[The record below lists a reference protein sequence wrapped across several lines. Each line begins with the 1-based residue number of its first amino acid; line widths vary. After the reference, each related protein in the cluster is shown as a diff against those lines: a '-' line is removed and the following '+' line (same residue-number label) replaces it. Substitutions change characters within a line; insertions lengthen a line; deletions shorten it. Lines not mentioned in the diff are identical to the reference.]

1 MGATVRLIG
10 NEGFHL
16 SAGGMAAYVDAFH
29 GMLPLVAGGP
39 GEPNAPAGADLILV
53 THAHWDHF
61 DQRLVAEAARR
72 TGASVVGPASIIAAL
87 AGKLPGGQ
95 LIELEP
101 PPARAGKA
109 AGRSVSV
116 RGVNV
121 TAFRTRH
128 SRDHNSYLVE
138 MPGLRFFHD
147 GDNEDTRCLDPAALR
162 GLDALLIGP
171 WQGSGWVDFVE
182 AVRPKRYFLMH
193 LTDQELDE
201 HDAGTFL
208 TETCGCAR
216 VPEGL
221 VVLRPG
227 QAYEL
232 A

>member
-29 GMLPLVAGGP
+29 GGLPWVAGGP
-39 GEPNAPAGADLILV
+39 GDPNGPAGADLILV

-61 DQRLVAEAARR
+61 DQRQVAEAARL
-72 TGASVVGPASIIAAL
+72 TGACVVGPASVIARL

-95 LIELEP
+95 LTELEP
-101 PPARAGKA
+101 SPARAGRA
-109 AGRSVSV
+109 AASSANI
-116 RGVNV
+116 RGAKV

-138 MPGLRFFHD
+138 MPDLRFFHD

-162 GLDALLIGP
+162 PLDALLIGP

-193 LTDQELDE
+193 LGEQELDE

-208 TETCGCAR
+208 AETCGCSR